1 MIQAH
6 LRDLLE
12 QAIATIQGDG
22 LLPLDIET
30 EIELERSARPA
41 FGDFSCNIALGLSA
55 IAKAPPREVAAKLL
69 ERLPPSNYVIKT
81 EIAGPGFINFFLS
94 DEWLHE
100 TIREITEK
108 KEGFGRCNIG
118 KEIPLQIEFVSA
130 NPTGPLHIGS
140 GRNAA
145 YGDAL
150 ANLLAAAGYR
160 VSREFLVND
169 YGKQVMQFAHSL
181 EARYRQALGHD
192 AEVPAD
198 GYRGDYLI
206 EMGKELAA
214 SEGMGLIGRLPEI
227 RHWGITHVLASH
239 RSTLEKF
246 GVTFDN
252 WFSESHLHATGK
264 VDAAIAR
271 LTALGYTYESEGAIW
286 FKASE
291 SGASRDQVLIRSG
304 DPTPTYLAAD
314 VAYMLDKLERGFERI
329 LYVWGADHHG
339 NSETLMA
346 AARVLGI
353 EDRVEIIIYQLVNF
367 LSKGEPV
374 RMSKRTGDLVAMDE
388 LMDEVGVDAARYTLL
403 TRSTDST
410 IDFDLE
416 TVKAE
421 SQDNP
426 VYYVQYQYARI
437 SSILRYADE
446 RAITLKPAKDVDL
459 GRLTHPSETALIQKL
474 SEYPEVIESSAKLR
488 APFRITNYMQS
499 LGAAFS
505 AFYRDCRAITD
516 DPELT
521 QARLA
526 LASAAHQVLA
536 NAFAILGVSAP
547 ERM

>member
-1 MIQAH
+1 
-6 LRDLLE
+6 
-12 QAIATIQGDG
+12 
-22 LLPLDIET
+22 
-30 EIELERSARPA
+30 
-41 FGDFSCNIALGLSA
+41 
-55 IAKAPPREVAAKLL
+55 
-69 ERLPPSNYVIKT
+69 
-81 EIAGPGFINFFLS
+81 
-94 DEWLHE
+94 
-100 TIREITEK
+100 
-108 KEGFGRCNIG
+108 
-118 KEIPLQIEFVSA
+118 
-130 NPTGPLHIGS
+130 
-140 GRNAA
+140 

-150 ANLLAAAGYR
+150 ANLLAAIGYR

-169 YGKQVMQFAHSL
+169 YGKQVMGFARSL

-239 RSTLEKF
+239 RATLEKF

-252 WFSESHLHATGK
+252 WFSETYLHTTGK

-271 LTALGYTYESEGAIW
+271 LTELGYTYESEGAIW

-374 RMSKRTGDLVAMDE
+374 RMSKRTGDLVTMDE
-388 LMDEVGVDAARYTLL
+388 LIDEVGVDAARYTLL

-437 SSILRYADE
+437 SSILRYAVE
-446 RAITLKPAKDVDL
+446 RSIALRPAKEVDL
-459 GRLTHPSETALIQKL
+459 GRLTHPSETTLIQKL
-474 SEYPEVIESSAKLR
+474 SEYPELIESSAKLR

-516 DPELT
+516 DTELT

-526 LASAAHQVLA
+526 LASAARQVLS
-536 NAFAILGVSAP
+536 NAFAVLGVSAP